1 MENVYIKIYKGSRGF
16 IEDVEVVESYLDFE
30 DFCNDLYYS
39 EVDKMRKECSNDEE
53 LEDLESMLEEFGY
66 VSRIGNYYYYEVCFS
81 EEDSYEVYKVD
92 VNVDSWQVIIKI
104 IMKQFENVYF
114 NYS

>member
-39 EVDKMRKECSNDEE
+39 EVDKMRKECSNNEE

-104 IMKQFENVYF
+104 IMKQFENIYF